1 MLKPTFMRLC
11 CLADRMKMSIGIF
24 VLDIHKDDCSP
35 IRNSFHFL
43 DCSPFMEPKRTK
55 QTNNVE
61 SISSKFFCWWVLPP
75 PNSSRGPRA
84 FFWFVTRWWFG
95 GGELPKGNGCQRPCR
110 SRPGRWTTQT
120 FTWLEIPT

>member
-43 DCSPFMEPKRTK
+43 DCSPRHGTKKKKNK
-55 QTNNVE
+55 QTMSNP
-61 SISSKFFCWWVLPP
+61 FFKVFLLVGFTP
-75 PNSSRGPRA
+75 PNSSRGPTA
-84 FFWFVTRWWFG
+84 FFG
-95 GGELPKGNGCQRPCR
+95 
-110 SRPGRWTTQT
+110 S
-120 FTWLEIPT
+120 